1 MYLNNSKSD
10 TNIDNEFGNNNEN
23 NNKLSF
29 KTILDKYKKIIIIS
43 VIAIIVLVVAI
54 IIISNITRNN
64 LVLNGETEMTIY
76 QGTDYIEPGFEVYNS
91 KDTDV
96 IITSNVDTNKIGKY
110 EIIYKH
116 NNKTKKRIINVIAK
130 PEEYTYIYLKTVNN
144 DKNIYLK
151 VGETYNEP
159 GYQVFN
165 SSGKNLT
172 SKVKITGTVDT
183 TKKGS
188 YKLIYSVVDTNNVT
202 VSVTRTIVVS

>member
-151 VGETYNEP
+151 VGEAYNEP